1 MLVLFINTNIK
12 KIFATFAPFY
22 FLKMGT
28 TDINSKNYREKQI
41 TKVTLIGSIVNLFL
55 TIFKIIAGVVGHSN
69 AMIADGVHSASDLL
83 TDIVVLVFVHISSKA
98 EDKGHDFGHGKF
110 ETLATLIVS
119 VMLLAV
125 GVELMVSGIK
135 SITSILS
142 GNSVASPGMIALIA
156 AVISIVSK
164 EYLYQYTVREAKKV
178 NSPMM
183 VANAWHHRS
192 DAFSSIGS
200 FFGIGGAMLLG
211 NKWSLLDPLT
221 GCIIS
226 IMILWVAIKMA
237 IPAIND
243 LTESSL
249 PDDVENEI
257 LKIAGE
263 SKGVRNVHNLKTR
276 RNGNV
281 IIMEAHIV
289 VDPLLTLLDA
299 HDIATNVE
307 NSIREHFGKDTHIS
321 IHLEPDESSK

>member
-1 MLVLFINTNIK
+1 MLLIHTNIQ
-12 KIFATFAPFY
+12 KIIAKFASFY
-22 FLKMGT
+22 YKKMGAT
-28 TDINSKNYREKQI
+28 VINSKDYREKQI
-41 TKVTLIGSIVNLFL
+41 TKVTLIGSVVNLVL
-55 TIFKIIAGVVGHSN
+55 TIFKIIAGVFGHSA
-69 AMIADGVHSASDLL
+69 AMIADGIHSASDLL
-83 TDIVVLVFVHISSKA
+83 SDIVVLIFVHISSKA
-98 EDKGHDFGHGKF
+98 VDKGHDFGHGKF

-125 GVELMVSGIK
+125 GVDLMVSGIK

-142 GNSVASPGMIALIA
+142 GNSVATPGMIALIA
-156 AVISIVSK
+156 AVISVLSK
-164 EYLYQYTVREAKKV
+164 EYLYQYTVKEAKKL
-178 NSPMM
+178 NSPVM

-200 FFGIGGAMLLG
+200 FIGIGGAMLLG

-226 IMILWVAIKMA
+226 IMILWMAIKMA

-243 LTESSL
+243 LTDSSL

-263 SKGVRNVHNLKTR
+263 VEGVRNVHNLKTR
-276 RNGNV
+276 RNGPV

-289 VDPLLTLLDA
+289 VDPHLTLLDA

-307 NSIREHFGKDTHIS
+307 DSIREHFGKDTHIS
-321 IHLEPDESSK
+321 IHLEPDESAK